1 MIDLN
6 HSDNRIKDF
15 INSSITKFKEEH
27 KDRNSIGIYCC
38 PWSGWL
44 TTNYNLTQKIEETE
58 NNCPD
63 FEYVEFDFLELKDWE
78 MEYEKDKPEFKL
90 NNEIKIH
97 DHELGDERFNQLI
110 FNYLKP
116 IILEIKAKHKFIF
129 LLQMLDSS
137 SLEIIE

>member
-6 HSDNRIKDF
+6 HSDKRIKEF
-15 INSSITKFKEEH
+15 INNSILKFKEEH
-27 KDRNSIGIYCC
+27 KEPNSIGVYCC

-44 TTNYNLTQKIEETE
+44 TTNYNLTKTIEETD

-63 FEYVEFDFLELKDWE
+63 FEYVEFDFLDLKDWE

-90 NNEIKIH
+90 NKKIKVH
-97 DHELGDERFNQLI
+97 DHELGDEKFNQLI

-116 IILEIKAKHKFIF
+116 ILLEINEKIRITF

-137 SLEIIE
+137 SFEILE

>member
-1 MIDLN
+1 MVDLN
-6 HSDNRIKDF
+6 NYRKTLKEFFEMSLQ
-15 INSSITKFKEEH
+15 KFKIEH
-27 KDRNSIGIYCC
+27 GIPIAIGIYCC

-44 TTNYNLTQKIEETE
+44 TTNYNLTKKIEETE
-58 NNCPD
+58 KNCPD
-63 FEYVEFDFLELKDWE
+63 FEYVEFDFLDLKDWE

-97 DHELGDERFNQLI
+97 DHELGDEIFNQLI

-116 IILEIKAKHKFIF
+116 IIIEFKEKSKFIS